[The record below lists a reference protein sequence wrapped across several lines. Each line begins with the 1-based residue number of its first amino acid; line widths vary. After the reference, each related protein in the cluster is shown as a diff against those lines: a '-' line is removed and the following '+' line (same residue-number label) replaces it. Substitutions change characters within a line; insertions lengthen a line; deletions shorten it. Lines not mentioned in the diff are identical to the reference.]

1 MSQDATSTCI
11 EGIEEKHE
19 SLTPIAEKRCMYK
32 VHEQLR
38 KVNKE
43 AYEPVLLA
51 IGPYNYNQGK
61 PVGGA
66 FMKERKECYLQQ
78 MLERTIG
85 SKERYMK
92 ALEKLEVKAR
102 TCYVECTSQ
111 ISPREFAEM
120 MLLDGCFIIEL
131 FRKYEIYCN
140 TGDGSDDPIFKME
153 WVLPR
158 IARDLLLFE
167 NQLPFFVLLELFR
180 MTESRNSRELVV
192 DIHVE
197 SSTSKDPSI
206 CKFSQLALD
215 FFHCYLPFKWD
226 VDASNYN
233 SKAKI
238 KHLVCL
244 MNETLIPSL
253 PKMVWKRLQVGF
265 RFKNVDQFEH
275 LLGLIHATICISIL
289 DAEIAHARERHDQAK
304 KVILKMPKIFQH
316 PVIPLLAKRKDMSNQ
331 EPLLPE
337 GLEGDSEEDMEAE
350 TDQGWERESIP
361 NGSELKEAGITF
373 KMAKKFKDHVNEIQ
387 AWEKES
393 IKHAFELQEAGIELK
408 DAMEFNR
415 LLRGYPAEEHNSR
428 LYSKLL
434 SEAKVKFRKAK
445 NFIRL
450 REEAEELTLVYMNVH
465 CAIELEEAGIE
476 FKLDSK
482 KDKWFSLKF
491 NNGVMEVSP
500 LSIEDQTETCLR
512 NLIAY
517 EQYCDTDESLN
528 YVTNF
533 VRFLDSLINSS
544 KDVELL
550 RQRGI
555 IQNYLGDDGAI
566 STMVNKLCDNIN
578 LSTNNIYDRTSR
590 NMNLHCA
597 RRWHKWT
604 AKLRHDYF
612 NSPWALISFLAAVLL
627 LVLTI
632 VQTIFSII
640 P

>member
-11 EGIEEKHE
+11 EGIEEKHG

-66 FMKERKECYLQQ
+66 FMKERKERYLQQ
-78 MLERTIG
+78 MLERTTG

-131 FRKYEIYCN
+131 FHKCKTRDCP
-140 TGDGSDDPIFKME
+140 DDPIFKME

-180 MTESRNSRELVV
+180 MTESRNSREIVIDV
-192 DIHVE
+192 DVE
-197 SSTSKDPSI
+197 SSTSKDLSI
-206 CKFSQLALD
+206 CKLSHLALK
-215 FFHCYLPFKWD
+215 FFHRYLSFEWD
-226 VDASNYN
+226 VHESNYN
-233 SKAKI
+233 SKEKI
-238 KHLVCL
+238 EHLVCL
-244 MNETLIPSL
+244 MNEALIPSL

-275 LLGLIHATICISIL
+275 LLRLIHATICISIL

-337 GLEGDSEEDMEAE
+337 
-350 TDQGWERESIP
+350 
-361 NGSELKEAGITF
+361 ELKEAGI
-373 KMAKKFKDHVNEIQ
+373 
-387 AWEKES
+387 
-393 IKHAFELQEAGIELK
+393 ELK
-408 DAMEFNR
+408 K
-415 LLRGYPAEEHNSR
+415 
-428 LYSKLL
+428 SK
-434 SEAKVKFRKAK
+434 
-445 NFIRL
+445 NNN
-450 REEAEELTLVYMNVH
+450 M
-465 CAIELEEAGIE
+465 
-476 FKLDSK
+476 
-482 KDKWFSLKF
+482 FSIKF
-491 NNGVMEVSP
+491 NNALMEVSP
-500 LSIEDQTETCLR
+500 LLIDDRTETCLR

-517 EQYCDTDESLN
+517 EQYCDRDESLN
-528 YVTNF
+528 YVTNYVF
-533 VRFLDSLINSS
+533 FMDSLINST

-550 RQRGI
+550 RRRGI
-555 IQNYLGDDGAI
+555 IQNYLGDDKAT

-578 LSTNNIYDRTSR
+578 LSTYNIYSRTSR
-590 NMNLHCA
+590 NLNKHCTG
-597 RRWHKWT
+597 RCNKQM
-604 AKLRHDYF
+604 AKLKRDYF
-612 NSPWALISFLAAVLL
+612 NSPWAWISFLAATLL
-627 LVLTI
+627 LVLTF
-632 VQTIFSII
+632 VQTVFSII